1 MIDFSRKPSPKTEEE
16 KAFDALNEKYEEKFG
31 EPYVFAIGVDGR
43 DWPEVLE
50 DIRRR
55 IEHGEPQPEPE
66 YQQGDIY

>member
-1 MIDFSRKPSPKTEEE
+1 MIDFNREPSPKTEEE
-16 KAFDALNEKYEEKFG
+16 KAFDALNEQYEEKFG
-31 EPYVFAIGVDGR
+31 TPYVFAIGVDGR

-55 IEHGEPQPEPE
+55 IEQGEPQPEPE